1 LGLTALAP
9 AAGVSTNQLYK
20 QRYELGADL
29 HLGPNVR
36 FYGELYHGQ
45 QTGHNVGPTVP
56 TNQRDRLGLVN
67 GFGEVYGI
75 IDEAKTGWRAIPNS
89 NARGAGFYNDRALLT
104 GARVVAATGAGFVT
118 GQDQRHT
125 FGLRIYGSLGPFDH
139 DWQAAYQAGSFA
151 GRTVSA
157 FAFNTDT

>member
-1 LGLTALAP
+1 ATAATPTKTALGLTALAP

-29 HLGPNVR
+29 HLGPNIR

-45 QTGHNVGPTVP
+45 QTGHNVWPTVP

-67 GFGEVYGI
+67 GFGGVYGI
-75 IDEAKTGWRAIPNS
+75 YDLPRFQLAGADAKSTVDLFYFGWRAIPNS

-104 GARVVAATGAGFVT
+104 GARIVAATGAGFVT

-125 FGLRIYGSLGPFDH
+125 FGLRYYGSLGPF
-139 DWQAAYQAGSFA
+139 
-151 GRTVSA
+151 
-157 FAFNTDT
+157 